1 MTCWS
6 RPNTAAR
13 STTASPAPRS
23 TTCRWRWARVGHP
36 LRRARSLA
44 ELHDALWLVPGNIES
59 PSNLLRLA
67 YAAHG
72 LPPPRDVI
80 PCQSI
85 AVGLALIAES
95 DALGIFVRDL
105 FEHQL
110 LPRPLRMVPLDHAL
124 PAARACIVMRAD
136 SPPTPAAQC
145 FMDCMRRGET

>member
-1 MTCWS
+1 M
-6 RPNTAAR
+6 
-13 STTASPAPRS
+13 
-23 TTCRWRWARVGHP
+23 
-36 LRRARSLA
+36 
-44 ELHDALWLVPGNIES
+44 
-59 PSNLLRLA
+59 
-67 YAAHG
+67 
-72 LPPPRDVI
+72 I

-124 PAARACIVMRAD
+124 PAARVCIVTRAD

-145 FMDCMRRGET
+145 FMDCLHAARDERGGKAGG